1 MLSVVIQAGG
11 RSSRMGEDKGLVALA
26 GRPMIEHVLTRVAGL
41 SDETLITTN
50 EPDDYEYL
58 GLRMAS
64 DPEPGAG
71 ALPGLRTALEAAR
84 GDTVLV
90 LACDLPFVNRLLL
103 EYMLEQSNEADVV
116 VPRWNET
123 YQTLHAVYNRKR
135 TLRAVEQAL
144 AEGERRM
151 ISFYPQ
157 LRVRTVTAEEIQQFD
172 PKGRSFFNVNT
183 PEELQEAERLLAELR
198 GR

>member
-1 MLSVVIQAGG
+1 MLTVVIQAGG
-11 RSSRMGEDKGLVALA
+11 RSSRMGEDKGLVPLA

-41 SDETLITTN
+41 GEETLITTN
-50 EPDDYEYL
+50 QPDDYAYL

-64 DPEPGAG
+64 DPQPGAG
-71 ALPGLRTALEAAR
+71 ALPGLRTALQAAH

-103 EYMLEQSNEADVV
+103 EHMLAQCDDADVV
-116 VPRWNET
+116 VPRWEDT

-144 AEGERRM
+144 ADGERRM

-157 LRVRTVTAEEIQQFD
+157 LRVHTVTPEVVRQYD
-172 PKGRSFFNVNT
+172 PHGRSFFNVNT
-183 PEELQEAERLLAELR
+183 PEELAEAERLLAELR
-198 GR
+198 NR

>member
-11 RSSRMGEDKGLVALA
+11 RSSRMGEDKGLVPLA

-41 SDETLITTN
+41 GEETLITTN
-50 EPDDYEYL
+50 QPDDYAYL
-58 GLRMAS
+58 GLRMVS
-64 DPEPGAG
+64 DPQPGAG
-71 ALPGLRTALEAAR
+71 ALPGLRTALQAAH

-103 EYMLEQSNEADVV
+103 EHMLEQCDEADVV
-116 VPRWNET
+116 VPRWEGT

-144 AEGERRM
+144 ADGERRM

-157 LRVRTVTAEEIQQFD
+157 LRVHTVTPEVVRQYD
-172 PKGRSFFNVNT
+172 PHGHSFFNVNT
-183 PEELQEAERLLAELR
+183 PDELAEAERLLAELR
-198 GR
+198 NR

>member
-11 RSSRMGEDKGLVALA
+11 RSSRMGEDKGLVLLA

-41 SDETLITTN
+41 GDETLITTN
-50 EPDDYEYL
+50 RPDDYAYL

-64 DPEPGAG
+64 DPKPGAG
-71 ALPGLRTALEAAR
+71 ALPGLRTALEAAQ
-84 GDTVLV
+84 GDMVLV

-103 EYMLEQSNEADVV
+103 EHMVAQCTNADVV
-116 VPRWNET
+116 VPQWEGT

-135 TLRAVEQAL
+135 TLRAVEEAL
-144 AEGERRM
+144 AAGERRM

-157 LRVRTVTAEEIQQFD
+157 LRVHTVTPDEIHQFD
-172 PKGRSFFNVNT
+172 PQGRSFFNVNT

-198 GR
+198 SR

>member
-1 MLSVVIQAGG
+1 
-11 RSSRMGEDKGLVALA
+11 MGEDKGLVPLA

-41 SDETLITTN
+41 GDETLVTTN
-50 EPDDYEYL
+50 DPDSYDFL
-58 GLRMAS
+58 DLPLAP
-64 DPEPGAG
+64 DAEPGAG
-71 ALPGLRTALEAAR
+71 ALPGLRTALKAAH

-90 LACDLPFVNRLLL
+90 LACDMPFVNRLLL
-103 EYMLEQSNEADVV
+103 EHMLEQSSNADVV
-116 VPRWNET
+116 VPRWDDN

-157 LRVRTVTAEEIQQFD
+157 LRVHVVEPEQISQYD

-183 PEELQEAERLLAELR
+183 PDELLEAERLLAELR

>member
-11 RSSRMGEDKGLVALA
+11 RSSRMGEDKGLVPLA

-41 SDETLITTN
+41 GDETLVTTN
-50 EPDDYEYL
+50 NPDSYDFL
-58 GLRMAS
+58 GLPMAS

-71 ALPGLRTALEAAR
+71 ALPGLRTALKAAH

-90 LACDLPFVNRLLL
+90 LACDMPFVNRLLL
-103 EYMLEQSNEADVV
+103 EHMLAQSSNADVV
-116 VPRWNET
+116 VPRWEDN

-144 AEGERRM
+144 ADGERRM

-157 LRVRTVTAEEIQQFD
+157 LRVHVVEPEQISQYD
-172 PKGRSFFNVNT
+172 PQGRSFFNVNT
-183 PEELQEAERLLAELR
+183 PDELLEAERLLAELR

>member
-11 RSSRMGEDKGLVALA
+11 RSSRMGEDKGLVPLA

-41 SDETLITTN
+41 GDETLITTN
-50 EPDDYEYL
+50 DPDSYDFL
-58 GLRMAS
+58 ALPLVS

-71 ALPGLRTALEAAR
+71 ALPGLRTALKAAQ

-90 LACDLPFVNRLLL
+90 LACDMPFVNRLLL
-103 EYMLEQSNEADVV
+103 EHMLEQSSNADVV
-116 VPRWNET
+116 VPRWNDN

-135 TLRAVEQAL
+135 ALKAVEQAL
-144 AEGERRM
+144 ADGERRM

-157 LRVRTVTAEEIQQFD
+157 LRVHVVEPEQIRQHD
-172 PKGRSFFNVNT
+172 PQGRSFFNVNT
-183 PEELQEAERLLAELR
+183 PEELLEAERLLAELR

>member
-11 RSSRMGEDKGLVALA
+11 RSSRMGEDKGLVPLA

-41 SDETLITTN
+41 GEETLITTN
-50 EPDDYEYL
+50 NPDAYEYL
-58 GLRMAS
+58 GLPMAS

-71 ALPGLRTALEAAR
+71 ALPGLRTALKAAQ

-90 LACDLPFVNRLLL
+90 LACDMPFVNRLLL
-103 EYMLEQSNEADVV
+103 EHMLEQSNHADVV
-116 VPRWNET
+116 VPRWEGN

-135 TLRAVEQAL
+135 TLKAVEQAL

-157 LRVRTVTAEEIQQFD
+157 LRVHVVEPEQIRQYD
-172 PKGRSFFNVNT
+172 PQGRSFFNVNT
-183 PEELQEAERLLAELR
+183 PDELKEAERLLAELR

>member
-11 RSSRMGEDKGLVALA
+11 RSSRMGEDKGLVLLA

-41 SDETLITTN
+41 GDETLITTN
-50 EPDDYEYL
+50 RPDDYEYL
-58 GLRMAS
+58 GLRLAS
-64 DPEPGAG
+64 DQQPGAG
-71 ALPGLRTALEAAR
+71 ALPGLHTALQAAR

-103 EYMLEQSNEADVV
+103 EHMIEQSDNADVV
-116 VPRWNET
+116 VPRWEGT

-135 TLRAVEQAL
+135 ALRAVEQAL
-144 AEGERRM
+144 ADGERRM

-157 LRVRTVTAEEIQQFD
+157 LRVHTVTAETIREID
-172 PKGRSFFNVNT
+172 PQGRSFFNVNT
-183 PEELQEAERLLAELR
+183 PEELEEAERLLAELR
-198 GR
+198 NR